1 MQMEKRGP
9 KPNDATLTCVLPA
22 CTHAGMVLEGW
33 WCFDLMCRVYM
44 IELKVEHYGCM
55 VDLLARA
62 GLMKDSKEIISKMPM
77 ESGPALWGSELY
89 FLLVGDTQIQ
99 SLERLWLSG

>member
-1 MQMEKRGP
+1 
-9 KPNDATLTCVLPA
+9 V
-22 CTHAGMVLEGW
+22 V
-33 WCFDLMCRVYM
+33 FDLMCRVYK
-44 IELKVEHYGCM
+44 IEWKVEHYGCM

-62 GLMKDSKEIISKMPM
+62 GLMKDSKEVISKMPM

-99 SLERLWLSG
+99 SLCVVIKYICYRREMG